1 MTVEPK
7 GGRPRDRTVDSRT
20 IAATLELLLKQ
31 GLGGVSIESV
41 ASQSGVSK
49 ASIYRRWKS
58 KEDLIVDA
66 VGSLVVDADINESGD
81 IRTDLVSALDN
92 MRTFV
97 CDTRAGEVFPW
108 LVGEMAAGSEIGAR
122 YMSTVITP
130 KRTFLGSI
138 IDKAIEQGELRP
150 DLDPEIAIDML
161 IGPLLLRRMAGHLES
176 TPDSWPTTIVDTLL
190 AGWRSARTAEPRHR

>member
-7 GGRPRDRTVDSRT
+7 GGRPRDHTVDSRT

-58 KEDLIVDA
+58 KEDLLVDA
-66 VGSLVVDADINESGD
+66 VGALVVDADINESGD
-81 IRTDLVSALDN
+81 IRADLVSALGN

-108 LVGEMAAGSEIGAR
+108 LVGEMAARTEIGER
-122 YMSTVITP
+122 YMNTVIAP
-130 KRTFLGSI
+130 KRTFLGSTI
-138 IDKAIEQGELRP
+138 EKAIERGDLRP
-150 DLDPEIAIDML
+150 DLDPDVAIDML
-161 IGPLLLRRMAGHLES
+161 MGPLFLRRMAGHLES
-176 TPDSWPTTIVDTLL
+176 TPDSWPATIVDTLL
-190 AGWRSARTAEPRHR
+190 AGWKPAQTAEEGHR